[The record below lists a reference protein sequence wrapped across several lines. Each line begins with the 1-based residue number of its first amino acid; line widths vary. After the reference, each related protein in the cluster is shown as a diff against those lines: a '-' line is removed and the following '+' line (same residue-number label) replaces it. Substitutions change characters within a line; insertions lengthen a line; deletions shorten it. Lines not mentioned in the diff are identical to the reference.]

1 MNNSAM
7 VKIVELSAENFK
19 KYLELNQSYMTKLP
33 EVRDISSFVELQR
46 DYGQSLWEGVQ
57 ADLKARGEIV
67 RDTVEQTG
75 SHGSQYLRRQPGRR
89 SSQQGRRSR
98 RCVRQSASSSRCRDP
113 VRGPSGVTSEG
124 PNGSSTTA

>member
-1 MNNSAM
+1 MSRLEKGLRNSAKLGRDLVEMNNSAM

-75 SHGSQYLRRQPGRR
+75 SL
-89 SSQQGRRSR
+89 
-98 RCVRQSASSSRCRDP
+98 VRNTFADSP
-113 VRGPSGVTSEG
+113 VDEARNKVAE
-124 PNGSSTTA
+124 AVAA